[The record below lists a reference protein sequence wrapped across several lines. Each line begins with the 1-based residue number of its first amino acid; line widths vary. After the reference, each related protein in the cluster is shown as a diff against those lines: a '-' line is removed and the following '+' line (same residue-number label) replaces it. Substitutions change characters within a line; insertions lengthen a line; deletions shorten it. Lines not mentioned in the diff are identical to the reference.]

1 MTDAQL
7 KSALIEVRDYML
19 DQLPTE
25 EWNYEFSPKFQRKM
39 KQIIE
44 LEKHPIWYYVRR
56 VAAALL
62 ITLGISGGLV
72 LSFSE
77 EARANVIRWIMERFA
92 ENEYRY
98 QNEMGVKVDVSVF
111 TLEGKVIEGYQL
123 INRIEGED
131 TVDEVY
137 VGENGEMLFFTA
149 MSSEHEGDMYVVSD
163 KNEEPLTVYVRGRKM
178 DLYLSGNQEESNV
191 IVWQGSDGVLFSIQG
206 IIEKEQLIEMAEK
219 IE

>member
-1 MTDAQL
+1 M
-7 KSALIEVRDYML
+7 
-19 DQLPTE
+19 
-25 EWNYEFSPKFQRKM
+25 
-39 KQIIE
+39 
-44 LEKHPIWYYVRR
+44 
-56 VAAALL
+56 
-62 ITLGISGGLV
+62 

-77 EARANVIRWIMERFA
+77 EARANVIRWFMERFT

-98 QNEMGVKVDVSVF
+98 QNEMGLKVDVSVF

-206 IIEKEQLIEMAEK
+206 IIEKEQLIEMAGR

>member
-77 EARANVIRWIMERFA
+77 EARANVIRWFMERFT

-98 QNEMGVKVDVSVF
+98 QNEMGLKVDVSVF

-206 IIEKEQLIEMAEK
+206 IIEKEQLIEMAGR

>member
-206 IIEKEQLIEMAEK
+206 IIEKEQLIEMAGR

>member
-77 EARANVIRWIMERFA
+77 EARANVIRWFMERFT
-92 ENEYRY
+92 ENGYRY
-98 QNEMGVKVDVSVF
+98 QNEMRIPVDIFQYS
-111 TLEGKVIEGYQL
+111 LEGKISDNYQL
-123 INRIEGED
+123 IDRIESGD
-131 TVDEVY
+131 TMHELFAEES
-137 VGENGEMLFFTA
+137 GNMLIFNV
-149 MSSEHEGDMYVVSD
+149 MSSTLQEEYNLVFD
-163 KNEEPLTVYVRGRKM
+163 KSMKVETVNVNGNQA
-178 DLYLSGNQEESNV
+178 DLYLSESAEESNV
-191 IVWQGSDGVLFSIQG
+191 IVWQGTNGVLFSITG
-206 IIEKEQLIEMAEK
+206 MMEKEQLIELAEK

>member
-77 EARANVIRWIMERFA
+77 EARANVIRWFMERFT
-92 ENEYRY
+92 ENGYRY
-98 QNEMGVKVDVSVF
+98 QNEMGLKVDVSVF
-111 TLEGKVIEGYQL
+111 TLEGKVMEGYQL

-206 IIEKEQLIEMAEK
+206 IIEKEQLIEMAGR